1 MSNPCTPPHKAPSN
15 YANCLHHVAG
25 LDSNGDEAFLRK
37 KHGLLYGPDGSVCSR
52 WADGSDAHPIF
63 LPEMKEQA
71 LGAKA
76 VMVKG
81 ADGRWF
87 ALIPNDESIRQVLV
101 SEAGSVHFAD
111 NIGYMFDSDQILE
124 ATGCGYK
131 IAVLEDC
138 EGKGEYRLKWLSKSD
153 LLSCSDFPAVT
164 ETSGILTC
172 DGEMKRLTTEA
183 TNQML
188 VSNSG
193 SWGIVERG
201 WNVHMRYITLYVGYG
216 AQNTYEWSDLSIPV
230 VVGGKS
236 IYAQLEVIMR
246 IGVGASA
253 SYAALAYNYNG
264 GPVFQLHCLAQESDQ
279 AYFINTVPASAGS
292 SFTIQGIL
300 SGDTDSVTA
309 AHMEVK
315 ILNYLA

>member
-1 MSNPCTPPHKAPSN
+1 MSNPSCTPAHKAPSN

-25 LDSNGDEAFLRK
+25 LDANGDEAFLRK
-37 KHGLLYGPDGSVCSR
+37 KHGLLYGPDGTVCSR

-87 ALIPNDESIRQVLV
+87 ALIPNDDSIRQVLV

-111 NIGYMFDSDQILE
+111 NVGYMFDRDQILE

-138 EGKGEYRLKWLSKSD
+138 EGKGEYQLKWLSKSD
-153 LLSCSDFPAVT
+153 LLSCSDFPTVT
-164 ETSGILTC
+164 EAAGILVC
-172 DGEMKRLTTEA
+172 DGEMKRLTAEA

-188 VSNSG
+188 VSNG
-193 SWGIVERG
+193 GVWQMVERG
-201 WNVHMRYITLYVGYG
+201 LQAYYRNIACYNG
-216 AQNTYEWSDLSIPV
+216 SDTVVSLNFSNLSIPAQIAGSPIV
-230 VVGGKS
+230 ADFDITLQISNTGPNAAALYFVYNGAIVHG
-236 IYAQLEVIMR
+236 IQAYAQETSHDR
-246 IGVGASA
+246 FNYSAPAFHGASFTLQGQLGGDQ
-253 SYAALAYNYNG
+253 SGVTSIAAYVSL
-264 GPVFQLHCLAQESDQ
+264 LR
-279 AYFINTVPASAGS
+279 YFA
-292 SFTIQGIL
+292 
-300 SGDTDSVTA
+300 
-309 AHMEVK
+309 
-315 ILNYLA
+315 